1 MEILKFITEVEKDF
15 LKENPINDCIE
26 LPEDTDMGTLC
37 NILKSKNT
45 NADLRKTA
53 FKMLERKFP
62 NENISFRGS
71 FVELS
76 YSEIMNSPFKKN
88 ILLSDQVICRLPLE
102 DILRVYFDEN
112 LKLRH
117 FKLLKCKI
125 FSHPKEMVL
134 DVIKKLNKEKHD
146 LYDVLLN
153 YYNPEKNKIDSL
165 KKLTHVSDEELAC
178 EIYAG
183 VSHESWLS
191 GWDKKIEKIKDD
203 VIRMINSLN
212 EDDNHIKKLSDY
224 SDIILLILKEKNIN
238 IYIPQLYPTNYY
250 WLMSEDELKEYLNVL
265 SNYKENPYYH
275 KNLEKLL
282 KEECII

>member
-1 MEILKFITEVEKDF
+1 MEILKFINDVEKDF

-37 NILKSKNT
+37 NILRSRKT
-45 NADLRKTA
+45 NADLRKKA
-53 FKMLERKFP
+53 FKTLEKKFP
-62 NENISFRGS
+62 NENISFRGC
-71 FVELS
+71 FVELN
-76 YSEIMNSPFKKN
+76 YDEIMNSPFKKN
-88 ILLSDQVICRLPLE
+88 ILLSDQIICRLNLE
-102 DILRVYFDEN
+102 DILKIYFDEN

-117 FKLLKCKI
+117 LKLLKYKI

-134 DVIKKLNKEKHD
+134 DMIKNMNKEKHV
-146 LYDVLLN
+146 LYDVLSN
-153 YYNPEKNKIDSL
+153 YYNPGKNDNDFVKKI
-165 KKLTHVSDEELAC
+165 THISDEELAC

-183 VSHESWLS
+183 VSHESWLPN
-191 GWDKKIEKIKDD
+191 WDKKIEEIKEN
-203 VIRMINSLN
+203 VIKMIKNLK
-212 EDDNHIKKLSDY
+212 EDDIKKLSEY
-224 SDIILLILKEKNIN
+224 SDIILLILKEKKEN
-238 IYIPQLYPTNYY
+238 IYIPQIYQTNYY